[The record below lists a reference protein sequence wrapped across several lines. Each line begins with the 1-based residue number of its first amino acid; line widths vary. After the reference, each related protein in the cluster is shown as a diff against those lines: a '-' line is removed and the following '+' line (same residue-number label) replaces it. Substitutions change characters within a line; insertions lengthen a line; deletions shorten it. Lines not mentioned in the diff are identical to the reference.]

1 MKRIAVLGSTGSIGQ
16 QTLEVVRAF
25 PDRLAVLAL
34 AARRNTTLLR
44 QQIQEFRPELVSVGG
59 HLSRESRVESRGEG
73 DSRAKRLQS
82 EASPGSL
89 EELASH
95 PDVDLVVVA
104 TSGKAGLL
112 PTLAAIR
119 AGKAVAL
126 ANKEALVMAGEIV
139 MAEVRSRVESRESR
153 VSSQQ
158 SAVSSRQSE
167 AGRGTID
174 YRLSTSQDS
183 RLQTPDF
190 LIRPVDSE
198 HSAIWQC
205 LQGEEANPIS
215 QIILTA
221 SGGPF
226 LGRSHEEL
234 AGITAEQALR
244 HPTWN
249 MGRKVTIDSA
259 TLMNKGMEVIEAHWL
274 FGVPYDRIK
283 VMIHPGSIIHSMV
296 EFADGSV
303 KAQLGAPDMRLPIQ
317 YALSHPERWAN
328 PRLPRLDFHK
338 IDSLELEPVDL
349 ERFPCLK
356 LAVEAGRAGD
366 TYPAVL
372 CAADEMAVDFFLSGK
387 IGFLDIPRLIED
399 TLDLHGRVANPAL
412 EDILA
417 ADAWARETAKELS
430 GSKRTQF

>member
-25 PDRLAVLAL
+25 PERLEVAAL
-34 AARRNTTLLR
+34 AARRKTPLFE
-44 QQIQEFRPELVSVGG
+44 QQIQEFQPKLVFFEFVELGGVGN
-59 HLSRESRVESRGEG
+59 STNSINSM
-73 DSRAKRLQS
+73 
-82 EASPGSL
+82 
-89 EELASH
+89 EELAGH

-112 PTLAAIR
+112 PALVAIR
-119 AGKAVAL
+119 SGKLVAL
-126 ANKEALVMAGEIV
+126 ADKEALVMAGGIV
-139 MAEVRSRVESRESR
+139 MAEARSRVTSHESR
-153 VSSQQ
+153 VKSHG
-158 SAVSSRQSE
+158 
-167 AGRGTID
+167 GRGT
-174 YRLSTSQDS
+174 RDS
-183 RLQTPDF
+183 RLQTLDS
-190 LIRPVDSE
+190 LRPVDSE

-226 LGRSHEEL
+226 TSPRSKVQGQEPGGGRDSGLRTQDLGL
-234 AGITAEQALR
+234 VTAEQALR

-317 YALSHPERWAN
+317 YALSYPERWAN
-328 PRLPRLDFHK
+328 PRLPRLDFDK
-338 IDSLELEPVDL
+338 IDSLELAPVDL

-356 LAVEAGRAGD
+356 LAIKAGIAGD

-372 CAADEMAVDFFLSGK
+372 CAADEMAVEFFLAGM

-399 TLDLHGRVANPAL
+399 TIGCHRPVSNPSL
-412 EDILA
+412 EEILA
-417 ADAWARETAKELS
+417 ADAWARETAKEWTA
-430 GSKRTQF
+430 R